1 MQPPLYARKARFMFP
16 LRSITKGGNHN
27 IYLDPNSKLENI
39 NLKEIEDA
47 TGLDHGQC
55 LGLVG
60 ALTREYALIQGPPG
74 TGKSYLGVQLVR
86 TLLAVKEQAD
96 LGPILIM

>member
-1 MQPPLYARKARFMFP
+1 MPPPLYARRPGFAFP
-16 LRSITKGGNHN
+16 LGCISQDGRSN
-27 IYLDPNSKLENI
+27 INLDPNAVLEDI
-39 NLKEIEDA
+39 NLQEIEES

-86 TLLAVKEQAD
+86 TLLAVKKQAD